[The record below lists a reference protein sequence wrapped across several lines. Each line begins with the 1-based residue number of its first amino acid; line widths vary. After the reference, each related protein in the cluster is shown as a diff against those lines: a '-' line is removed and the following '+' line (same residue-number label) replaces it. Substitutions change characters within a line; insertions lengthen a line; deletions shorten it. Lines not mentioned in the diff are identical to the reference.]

1 MIPSDVKEAIFG
13 SIPDHLDTI
22 NVCVGY
28 ADRCD
33 VALELQ
39 SYPVVATVRYSGD
52 KTDKSRTP
60 VNHILDVQKENGE
73 ITYTMG
79 EYRQDT
85 VSLAVYAVDSGEIP
99 AGDLLDDYMQLLQA
113 WALKDLPDIVEI
125 AERKEMS
132 DISESGDA
140 LTRNFDVVIRTALTY
155 ERVDPAAASIETD
168 FSL

>member
-1 MIPSDVKEAIFG
+1 MIPSDVKEAIFQ
-13 SIPDHLDTI
+13 SIPNLLDTI
-22 NVCVGY
+22 NVCVKY

-39 SYPVVATVRYSGD
+39 TYPVVATVRYSGD
-52 KTDKSRTP
+52 KTDKIRTP

-79 EYRQDT
+79 EFRQAT
-85 VSLAVYAVDSGEIP
+85 ISLAVYAVDYGEIP
-99 AGDLLDDYMQLLQA
+99 AGGLLDDYILLLQA
-113 WALKDLPDIVEI
+113 WALKDLPGIVEI
-125 AERKEMS
+125 AERKGIS

-155 ERVDPAAASIETD
+155 EKVDPAAASIETD